1 MKNLKLEKIK
11 VVATP
16 LFGRKEFEIDV
27 EKVTKVYKGELDCCR
42 CGCGGDYF
50 EPLTSNGNES
60 RAFKNALEILKTSDK
75 IRYHE
80 YDDENIFEIVTNEDR
95 DLGITIYVKK

>member
-1 MKNLKLEKIK
+1 MEKLKVERIN
-11 VVATP
+11 VEATP
-16 LFGRKEFEIDV
+16 LFERKRFEIDV
-27 EKVTKVYKGELDCCR
+27 EKVTTIYKGKLDCCR

-75 IRYHE
+75 VRYQE
-80 YDDENIFEIVTNEDR
+80 YDDENVFEIVTNEDR
-95 DLGITIYVKK
+95 DLGITIYVNK